1 MGKIIKM
8 TEEDKYC
15 VDIMQQNLA
24 VLGLLRSAHQT
35 LMENHLDTC
44 FKKAMGT
51 QNLLREPCPQCKNGL
66 CETDAEGTCK
76 VNET

>member
-1 MGKIIKM
+1 
-8 TEEDKYC
+8 
-15 VDIMQQNLA
+15 
-24 VLGLLRSAHQT
+24 
-35 LMENHLDTC
+35 MENHLDTC

-51 QNLLREPCPQCKNGL
+51 QNPFREPCPQCKNGL